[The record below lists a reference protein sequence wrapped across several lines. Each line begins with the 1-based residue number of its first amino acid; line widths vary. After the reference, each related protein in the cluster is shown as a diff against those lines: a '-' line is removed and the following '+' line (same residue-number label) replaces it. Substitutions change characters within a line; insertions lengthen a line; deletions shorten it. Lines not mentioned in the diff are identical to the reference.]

1 MSHSLQSFRVR
12 SATPDDAEALCE
24 ILNIIIAKGGMTAI
38 GAPLSHAEFYE
49 YFLGGMSSLMCLVA
63 MDPFVSLLLGFQ
75 ALNRHVELPN
85 DWADIGTFTRI
96 DPKTPGVG
104 KALFAETKN
113 WAKEH
118 NLAAIN
124 AAIRADNH
132 GGLAYY
138 EKMGFRT
145 YQVAKAVPLHDGTPV
160 DRIFKEFIVENPS

>member
-1 MSHSLQSFRVR
+1 
-12 SATPDDAEALCE
+12 
-24 ILNIIIAKGGMTAI
+24 
-38 GAPLSHAEFYE
+38 
-49 YFLGGMSSLMCLVA
+49 MCLVA